1 MPPIGLGL
9 WKSAPGE
16 VHAAVKEALLFGCKL
31 LDGAAAYG
39 NEVEVGNAIKE
50 AIDEKSVKREDLWIV
65 SKLFNTHHVWEG
77 DTSRPKAALEKTL
90 KDLQVEYLDLYLMLY
105 TLEDGRAVERD
116 RYVLTGERLP
126 VEELDM
132 SDSEMRAHFRDLA
145 EKITKHWEENGA
157 ARFVRSV
164 LE

>member
-1 MPPIGLGL
+1 MTEGEKIDAVLFWTLQGKVEEEPSLL
-9 WKSAPGE
+9 WQGMA
-16 VHAAVKEALLFGCKL
+16 
-31 LDGAAAYG
+31 
-39 NEVEVGNAIKE
+39 
-50 AIDEKSVKREDLWIV
+50 
-65 SKLFNTHHVWEG
+65 
-77 DTSRPKAALEKTL
+77 
-90 KDLQVEYLDLYLMLY
+90 YLDLYLMLY
-105 TLEDGRAVERD
+105 TLEDGRVVERD

>member
-1 MPPIGLGL
+1 
-9 WKSAPGE
+9 
-16 VHAAVKEALLFGCKL
+16 
-31 LDGAAAYG
+31 
-39 NEVEVGNAIKE
+39 
-50 AIDEKSVKREDLWIV
+50 
-65 SKLFNTHHVWEG
+65 
-77 DTSRPKAALEKTL
+77 
-90 KDLQVEYLDLYLMLY
+90 MLY